1 MVGYDKRRQSQRIQP
16 FVAPCRYVVAEER
29 VSAFLTDISRGG
41 GRVSAEL
48 EPPAVGTT
56 LTIELRLARQPVAL
70 RLPATVRWTRQGERG
85 GYVFGVSF
93 DGVGQEEQQALDS
106 LVEGFL
112 RRAASII

>member
-1 MVGYDKRRQSQRIQP
+1 MVAYANRRQAQRIQP
-16 FVAPCRYVVAEER
+16 YVAPCRYVSGEER

-41 GRVSAEL
+41 GRVTAAP
-48 EPPAVGTT
+48 EPPSVGSTV
-56 LTIELRLARQPVAL
+56 TIELRVARQPVAL
-70 RLPATVRWTRQGERG
+70 RLPAVVRWSRQAERG

-93 DGVGQEEQQALDS
+93 DGVGREEQEALDS

>member
-1 MVGYDKRRQSQRIQP
+1 MVGYANRRQVQRIQP
-16 FVAPCRYVVAEER
+16 YVAPCRYVWGEER

-41 GRVSAEL
+41 GRVSAAP
-48 EPPAVGTT
+48 EPPKVGTT
-56 LTIELRLARQPVAL
+56 VTIELRVARQPVAL
-70 RLPATVRWTRQGERG
+70 RLPAIVRWSRQAERG

-93 DGVGQEEQQALDS
+93 DGVGREEQEALDA

>member
-1 MVGYDKRRQSQRIQP
+1 MVAYANRRQAQRIQP
-16 FVAPCRYVVAEER
+16 YVAPCRYVHGEER

-41 GRVSAEL
+41 GRVSAAP
-48 EPPAVGTT
+48 EPPKVGSTV
-56 LTIELRLARQPVAL
+56 TIELRVARQPVAL
-70 RLPATVRWTRQGERG
+70 RLPAIVRWSRQAERG

-93 DGVGQEEQQALDS
+93 DGVGPGEQEALDS